1 MTARSPLWYNSGDLQ
16 EMTSAEIVEWQ
27 EAAIFVYAQNPTAV
41 LSVVSGSGN
50 VSPTMADTR
59 LQAGAMVEVDDG
71 EAVEESETPEPSTVT
86 VNYDKVSV
94 AYTDI
99 AAVMIPL

>member
-41 LSVVSGSGN
+41 LSIVSGSGN
-50 VSPTMADTR
+50 GSCFGSDSDLLATSPSLLLASVVGV
-59 LQAGAMVEVDDG
+59 L
-71 EAVEESETPEPSTVT
+71 PSGTFVQQ
-86 VNYDKVSV
+86 NNLS
-94 AYTDI
+94 A
-99 AAVMIPL
+99 